1 MTPDSGTARRQPPGS
16 WTASILGMDLLET
29 PIGAAAPVVAV
40 AIMVMIL
47 ALGALGWWL
56 GAGRRG
62 SGER

>member
-1 MTPDSGTARRQPPGS
+1 M
-16 WTASILGMDLLET
+16 LGMDLLET